1 MFELELDNYYRNI
14 FPNISHAERINRE
27 LGFVCRNPEYFKISD
42 AEFRDRDN
50 LELRVHERVEDREDR
65 MGLKVNEFRVI
76 EQTIAE
82 ISKANIPE
90 NFPTDYYT
98 RTLETI
104 EKET

>member
-1 MFELELDNYYRNI
+1 M
-14 FPNISHAERINRE
+14 
-27 LGFVCRNPEYFKISD
+27 
-42 AEFRDRDN
+42 
-50 LELRVHERVEDREDR
+50 RVHERVEDREDR

-104 EKET
+104 EKRNLNIFRSRQKKETMEQTNDTEIGMRL